1 MSTSRDYVPNIES
14 LIEQLKPNC
23 ETISKNAV
31 GLFIK
36 PKKDLAPALLIAM
49 GKKLEKL
56 GATYSPTTNTFLLS
70 QIPKKEQRD
79 PERLADLLLT
89 DLVPGPNPRLN
100 IDTVGLQ
107 ELYADMLKNGQKQ
120 RLEVRP
126 SPLFPGKYEIIDGNR
141 RKRVAEMLGWPI
153 IKAVIRDMTDQEAYE
168 NAFIINN
175 DRQELSAFE
184 KGRWFKI
191 LMDKWPEEYPTQLSL
206 AKRFGYHTHAP
217 ISRDI
222 KYYEEEQ
229 ARLDALKP
237 KAKEETKAAE
247 NTAQTSIN
255 ESAEQKTEQQ
265 KQTTAP
271 TTLEQPEIVPRGTI
285 TLNEPSKLSE
295 AAIKEPVATKQ
306 PASQSVPTAPEPAL
320 PAAPEVH
327 DETEK
332 LPIPSPGHADV
343 IRNAPVK
350 VKPLLRRAA
359 AAGASVRQLEALK
372 KRAQLPEFDMEKA
385 VKNAQEKYKKEE
397 KLEESKKRTVINSLK
412 DVFPEQI
419 LQDITEH
426 FDRVHFGTMTP
437 AKLASIAF
445 QLAQLTLHFTSE
457 DLLTRYEEA
466 KKTGQL
472 KEFYDKIQEAL

>member
-1 MSTSRDYVPNIES
+1 MSSRDYVPNIES

-23 ETISKNAV
+23 EKISKNAM

-217 ISRDI
+217 ISSAI
-222 KYYEEEQ
+222 NYYEEEQ

-237 KAKEETKAAE
+237 KPKEEIKAAE
-247 NTAQTSIN
+247 NTAQTPIN
-255 ESAEQKTEQQ
+255 ESAEAEQKTEQQ
-265 KQTTAP
+265 KQTTAAQA
-271 TTLEQPEIVPRGTI
+271 LEQPENVSRETI
-285 TLNEPSKLSE
+285 TLNEPQ
-295 AAIKEPVATKQ
+295 PVT
-306 PASQSVPTAPEPAL
+306 PTPSVQDSNGVPPVLPTVAPE
-320 PAAPEVH
+320 PEVH

-332 LPIPSPGHADV
+332 LPIPSPGHANI
-343 IRNAPVK
+343 IRNAPAK

-457 DLLTRYEEA
+457 DLLIRYEEA

>member
-1 MSTSRDYVPNIES
+1 MSSRDYVPNIES

-191 LMDKWPEEYPTQLSL
+191 LMDKWPEEYPTQPSL

-217 ISRDI
+217 ISSAI
-222 KYYEEEQ
+222 NYYEEEQ

-237 KAKEETKAAE
+237 KPKEEIKAAE
-247 NTAQTSIN
+247 NTAQTPIN
-255 ESAEQKTEQQ
+255 ESAEAEQKTEQQ
-265 KQTTAP
+265 KQTTAAQA
-271 TTLEQPEIVPRGTI
+271 LEQPENVSRETI
-285 TLNEPSKLSE
+285 TLNEPQ
-295 AAIKEPVATKQ
+295 PVT
-306 PASQSVPTAPEPAL
+306 PTPSVQDSNGVPPVLPTVAPE
-320 PAAPEVH
+320 PEVH

-332 LPIPSPGHADV
+332 LPIPSPGHANI
-343 IRNAPVK
+343 IRNAPAK

-457 DLLTRYEEA
+457 DLITRYEEA

>member
-217 ISRDI
+217 ISSAI
-222 KYYEEEQ
+222 NYYEEEQ

-237 KAKEETKAAE
+237 IPKEEIKAAE
-247 NTAQTSIN
+247 NTAQTPIN
-255 ESAEQKTEQQ
+255 ESAEAEQKTEQQ
-265 KQTTAP
+265 KQTTAAQA
-271 TTLEQPEIVPRGTI
+271 LEQPENVSRETI
-285 TLNEPSKLSE
+285 TLNEPQ
-295 AAIKEPVATKQ
+295 PVT
-306 PASQSVPTAPEPAL
+306 PTPSVQDSNGVPPVLPTVAPE
-320 PAAPEVH
+320 PEVH

-332 LPIPSPGHADV
+332 LPIPSPGHANI
-343 IRNAPVK
+343 IRNAPAK

>member
-1 MSTSRDYVPNIES
+1 MSSRDYVPNIES

-168 NAFIINN
+168 NAFIINT

-191 LMDKWPEEYPTQLSL
+191 LMEKWPEEYPTQLSL

-217 ISRDI
+217 ISSAI
-222 KYYEEEQ
+222 NYYEEEQ
-229 ARLDALKP
+229 ARLDTLKP
-237 KAKEETKAAE
+237 KPKEEIKATE
-247 NTAQTSIN
+247 NTAQTPIN
-255 ESAEQKTEQQ
+255 ESAEAEQKTEQQ
-265 KQTTAP
+265 KQTTAAQA
-271 TTLEQPEIVPRGTI
+271 LEQPENVSRETI
-285 TLNEPSKLSE
+285 TLNEPQ
-295 AAIKEPVATKQ
+295 PVT
-306 PASQSVPTAPEPAL
+306 PTPSVQDSNGVPPVLPTVAPE
-320 PAAPEVH
+320 PEVH

-332 LPIPSPGHADV
+332 LPIPSPGHANI
-343 IRNAPVK
+343 IRNAPAK

-457 DLLTRYEEA
+457 DLLIRYEEV

>member
-1 MSTSRDYVPNIES
+1 MSTSRDNVPNTES
-14 LIEQLKPNC
+14 LIAQLKPNC
-23 ETISKNAV
+23 EKISKNNT

-36 PKKDLAPALLIAM
+36 PKQDLSPALLVLMI
-49 GKKLEKL
+49 KKVEKL
-56 GATYSPTTNTFLLS
+56 GGSYSPSTNTLLLPQVS
-70 QIPKKEQRD
+70 KKEQRD

-120 RLEVRP
+120 RIDVRP

-141 RKRVAEMLGWPI
+141 RKRVAEMLGWSI
-153 IKAVIRDMTDQEAYE
+153 LRAVIKDMTDLEAYE
-168 NAFIINN
+168 TAFIINN

-191 LMDKWPEEYPTQLSL
+191 LMDRWPEEYPTQLAV
-206 AKRFGYHTHAP
+206 AKKFGWHTSA
-217 ISRDI
+217 SVSKDI
-222 KYYEEEQ
+222 IFYNEEQ
-229 ARLDALKP
+229 ARLDSLKP
-237 KAKEETKAAE
+237 KPAPEPAAKEEKIE
-247 NTAQTSIN
+247 P
-255 ESAEQKTEQQ
+255 AEQKTQQ
-265 KQTTAP
+265 P
-271 TTLEQPEIVPRGTI
+271 TPEPESSFSENSSRDEKA
-285 TLNEPSKLSE
+285 LNEPE
-295 AAIKEPVATKQ
+295 TTEQ
-306 PASQSVPTAPEPAL
+306 PPTAPPIVPQPPPTEEP
-320 PAAPEVH
+320 EEH
-327 DETEK
+327 DESEK
-332 LPIPSPGHADV
+332 LPMPSPGHAAV
-343 IRNAPVK
+343 IRNAPTK
-350 VKPLLRRAA
+350 IQPLLRRAA

-372 KRAQLPEFDMEKA
+372 KRAQLPKFNLAEAE
-385 VKNAQEKYKKEE
+385 KNAQEKYKKEE
-397 KLEESKKRTVINSLK
+397 KQEESKKRTVINSLK